1 MRRKSAHQSKKVWL
15 AFGFTFGICL
25 ILGATLSFTNAAEAA
40 PSNDPPLQVGV
51 GYAGPEVCAA
61 CHTEIHEGWKVSLH
75 ANAFSSPI
83 FQQNWDELGKRFS
96 CLECHTTGY
105 DPQFDRFAFE
115 GVTCESCHGPLQ
127 SGHPVEP
134 MPVTPNAELCATCH
148 ETTKN
153 EWEASQHGQTGLQCQ
168 ACHNPHGQAIKAD
181 SPTDLCMNCHKET
194 GTSFTHGTHADAEL
208 ECSSCHMYTSPRTQA
223 PIEGLV
229 PTGHTFS
236 VGSEACIGC
245 HQDTVHT
252 RNTIVELTGEVET
265 LNTLDVE
272 DLRIQV
278 QEQEETISDLES
290 RNTVRLY
297 TGLAQ
302 GAIVGLATGA
312 VAAWVVSRKIE
323 VVEVEGDDEDE

>member
-1 MRRKSAHQSKKVWL
+1 MRKQIVHRSRKVWL
-15 AFGFTFGICL
+15 VFGLTFGIWL
-25 ILGATLSFTNAAEAA
+25 VLGAAYGSAIPAAAAPAAE
-40 PSNDPPLQVGV
+40 PSAQEGV

-61 CHTEIHEGWKVSLH
+61 CHTDIHEEWEVSRH
-75 ANAFSSPI
+75 AQAFSSPI
-83 FQQNWDELGKRFS
+83 FQQNWEELGSAFS
-96 CLECHTTGY
+96 CLKCHTTGY
-105 DPQFDRFAFE
+105 NATIGVYAFE

-134 MPVTPNAELCATCH
+134 MPVTPNAELCSACH

-153 EWEASQHGQTGLQCQ
+153 EWEASQHGQMGLQCQ
-168 ACHNPHGQAIKAD
+168 ACHDPHGQFPKAE
-181 SPTDLCMNCHKET
+181 SVTALCVNCHKDT
-194 GTSFTHGTHADAEL
+194 GSSFTHGTHSEADL
-208 ECSSCHMYTSPRTQA
+208 ECSSCHMYTSPRTEA
-223 PIEGLV
+223 PIQGLV

-252 RNTIVELTGEVET
+252 RNTIVELTGEVEE
-265 LNTLDVE
+265 LSKLDIE

-290 RNTVRLY
+290 RNSVRLY

-302 GAIVGLATGA
+302 GAIIGLATGA
-312 VAAWVVSRKIE
+312 VAAWVVSKRIE
-323 VVEVEGDDEDE
+323 VVELEGDEDE